1 MKRSNGL
8 ISALAGLFSVLY
20 IMGIMMGVVLVG
32 IAIAR
37 LSGLTDVSENEIS
50 FNVIRDIDEIFSS
63 ESKHISTD
71 YQLSYSL
78 NGEVKNGITHESAV
92 DEIIINDTSYSGMIL
107 GILEMLFA
115 YVISM
120 LFIKQLVNIFRSL
133 EDSIKNKVWF
143 SMANYQAI
151 NRIAYL
157 TIGVFLVR
165 GIFQLIYCFMLDDVF
180 VNGVKVYLLPN
191 LDIVETLWTVAIIF
205 VIAHVYKEGVQL
217 REEQELTI

>member
-37 LSGLTDVSENEIS
+37 LSGLTDVSENEMS
-50 FNVIRDIDEIFSS
+50 FNVVRDIDEIFSS

-143 SMANYQAI
+143 SMANYKAI

-165 GIFQLIYCFMLDDVF
+165 GIFQLIYCFILNDVF
-180 VNGVKVYLLPN
+180 VNGVKVCLLPN

>member
-50 FNVIRDIDEIFSS
+50 FNVVRDIDEIFSS